1 MLDQEIDFRQIRDWF
16 RNSVDWLFYGMAV
29 LAALNGLF
37 GIYLAWTIFMTPEF
51 YERYEL
57 VRSST
62 IVNQASDM
70 EEVPDL
76 EEIEADTPSSGGSLP
91 TRYVELHQETL
102 FVPLEARLQDVPEGT
117 SEDTGAREVLPRI
130 EGYEVVGRITG
141 QAGDRVSILKRT
153 EDGRTFVAREGE
165 YLEDTDIKVATVSDT
180 LVMLRKPD
188 HRPTQFQFETD
199 RMQQNIQN
207 SIRLH

>member
-1 MLDQEIDFRQIRDWF
+1 MLDQEIDFRKIRDWF
-16 RNSVDWLFYGMAV
+16 RNSVDWLFYGMV
-29 LAALNGLF
+29 GLAALNGLF
-37 GIYLAWTIFMTPEF
+37 GLYLAWTIFMTPGF
-51 YERYEL
+51 YDRYEL
-57 VRSST
+57 VRSSA
-62 IVNQASDM
+62 IVNQASGL
-70 EEVPDL
+70 EEIPSM
-76 EEIEADTPSSGGSLP
+76 EEIEADTPSSAGSLP
-91 TRYVELHQETL
+91 TRYVELRRETL
-102 FVPLEARLQDVPEGT
+102 FVPLEARLQDVPEGA
-117 SEDTGAREVLPRI
+117 SEDTGTREVLPRI

-141 QAGDRVSILKRT
+141 QGDARVSILERT

-180 LVMLRKPD
+180 LVMLRKPE